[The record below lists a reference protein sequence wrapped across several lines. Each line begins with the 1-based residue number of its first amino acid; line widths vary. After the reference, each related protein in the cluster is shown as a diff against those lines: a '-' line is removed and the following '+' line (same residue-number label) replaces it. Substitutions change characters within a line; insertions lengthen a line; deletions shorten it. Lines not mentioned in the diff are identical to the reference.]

1 MNRHLTMKYTIAVIL
16 LIVAAFASLSVG
28 TVFLTPSHILSHIFT
43 LDDFI
48 LTEYRLPRMLFGFIV
63 GVSLAVSGALIQ
75 GVVKNE
81 LASPDV
87 IGITKGASLTAVIV
101 IMLFPS
107 APLFLLPFSSFIGAL
122 IISIFLT
129 ILISKFNVKG
139 SRLALIG
146 LAIGAIC
153 TAIVQF
159 LLIRNPMDANTALVW
174 LTGSLYGHDLADVGI
189 VLPWF
194 IIVLPFII
202 YFSRK
207 LDILALGDDVA
218 TGLGAKVQGIKML
231 LLFLAVVLA
240 GSSIA
245 VVGGLSFLGLIS
257 PHIARSIVGHKYIHV
272 ICMSGLVGAI
282 ILLISDSLSRGI
294 HPPLDIPVG
303 VIVAIVGVPYFLFL
317 LRKM

>member
-48 LTEYRLPRMLFGFIV
+48 LTEYRLPRMLLGFIV

-282 ILLISDSLSRGI
+282 ILLILSLI
-294 HPPLDIPVG
+294 HI
-303 VIVAIVGVPYFLFL
+303 
-317 LRKM
+317 